1 MITQP
6 ESALAADPQLVQP
19 LAVKPKRKS
28 RIPRSPKVIVGGSIL
43 FLFVLIAVFGPL
55 IAPHSASFQAST
67 SVSVPQA
74 PSSKFWLGTDQTQ
87 HDILS
92 LLLAGGRSTLLIAFI
107 AGAVATALSILV
119 GVTAGYVGGVV
130 DELLSLLANIFLALP
145 GLLILMVVLR
155 PLPPA
160 DAGNP
165 LLIGTVIALTSWSYG
180 ARVLRA
186 QTLALRN
193 QDYVES
199 ARVIG
204 ERRPRIIVSEVVP
217 NLLPILASSFIFTVI
232 YGIGAY
238 VALAYLGAVN
248 PTGASW
254 GTMIKDA
261 QAQGAMISGYWW
273 WYLPPALCVALV
285 GISLALLNFGID
297 EIVNPRV
304 RSSRTGRR
312 SGVTFQLGLTPVLRA
327 RTAAPRAGA
336 VIVGPGGPGSP
347 DQDDYLDGDL
357 TPVARG
363 GRSAAGP
370 TIAQN
375 LAQGPAQ
382 SAEGATS

>member
-1 MITQP
+1 MITMP
-6 ESALAADPQLVQP
+6 DATLTEPPALVPS
-19 LAVKPKRKS
+19 S
-28 RIPRSPKVIVGGSIL
+28 RRRRGIRLPRSAKVITGGSIL
-43 FLFVLIAVFGPL
+43 FVFVLLAVFGPML
-55 IAPHSASFQAST
+55 APHSAQWQAST
-67 SVSVPQA
+67 TNSIPLP
-74 PSSKFWLGTDQTQ
+74 PSAHFWLGTDQTQ

-107 AGAVATALSILV
+107 AGIVATILSVLV

-130 DELLSLLANIFLALP
+130 DDLLSVLSNIFLALP

-165 LLIGTVIALTSWSYG
+165 LFIGAVIAFTSWSYG

-204 ERRPRIIVSEVVP
+204 ERRPRIILSEILP
-217 NLLPILASSFIFTVI
+217 NLIPILASSFIFTVI

-261 QAQGAMISGYWW
+261 QAQGAMVSGYWW

-304 RSSRTGRR
+304 RSSRTGRG
-312 SGVTFQLGLTPVLRA
+312 SKVKFQLGLTPVLRTAPAGA
-327 RTAAPRAGA
+327 RPGLFAADSAEDHA
-336 VIVGPGGPGSP
+336 VIVPTTHRA
-347 DQDDYLDGDL
+347 DGYE
-357 TPVARG
+357 G
-363 GRSAAGP
+363 
-370 TIAQN
+370 
-375 LAQGPAQ
+375 
-382 SAEGATS
+382 AEGHEGAGFGAEGDSK

>member
-6 ESALAADPQLVQP
+6 ESVQSP
-19 LAVKPKRKS
+19 LIGPPAVEAGVDLEPSGRRKRKS
-28 RIPRSPKVIVGGSIL
+28 RFPRSPKVIVGASIL
-43 FLFVLIAVFGPL
+43 IVFTVFAVIGPWL
-55 IAPHSASFQAST
+55 APHSAQWQAST
-67 SVSVPQA
+67 TNSIPQA
-74 PSSKFWLGTDQTQ
+74 PSAHLWLGTDQTQ
-87 HDILS
+87 HDVFS

-107 AGAVATALSILV
+107 AGIVATALSVLI

-130 DELLSLLANIFLALP
+130 DELLSVLSNIFLALP

-165 LLIGTVIALTSWSYG
+165 LFIGTVIALTSWSYG

-204 ERRPRIIVSEVVP
+204 ERRPRIIASEIVP

-261 QAQGAMISGYWW
+261 QEQGAMISGYWW

-285 GISLALLNFGID
+285 GIALALLNFGID

-304 RSSRTGRR
+304 RSSRPGKG
-312 SGVTFQLGLTPVLRA
+312 SKVKFQLGLTPVVRPA
-327 RTAAPRAGA
+327 RVAAAMPSTGGVLYEDEAGTGA
-336 VIVGPGGPGSP
+336 GVERE
-347 DQDDYLDGDL
+347 
-357 TPVARG
+357 TP
-363 GRSAAGP
+363 
-370 TIAQN
+370 
-375 LAQGPAQ
+375 
-382 SAEGATS
+382 

>member
-6 ESALAADPQLVQP
+6 EPALAADPQLAAP
-19 LAVKPKRKS
+19 LAITPKRAS
-28 RIPRSPKVIVGGSIL
+28 RIPRSPKVLVGGAIL
-43 FLFVLIAVFGPL
+43 ILFVLVAIFGP
-55 IAPHSASFQAST
+55 IVAPHAADWQAST
-67 SVSVPQA
+67 TLSVPQA
-74 PSSKFWLGTDQTQ
+74 PSSKFWLGTDQEQ
-87 HDILS
+87 HDIFS
-92 LLLAGGRSTLLIAFI
+92 LLLAGGRSTLVIAFI
-107 AGAVATALSILV
+107 AGIVATILSVLV

-130 DELLSLLANIFLALP
+130 DELLSVLSNIFLALP

-204 ERRPRIIVSEVVP
+204 ERRRRIILSEIVP

-248 PTGASW
+248 PAGASW

-261 QAQGAMISGYWW
+261 QDQGAMISGYWW

-285 GISLALLNFGID
+285 GIALALLNFGID

-312 SGVTFQLGLTPVLRA
+312 SGVKFQLGLTPVLRPA
-327 RTAAPRAGA
+327 GDRLRASAAAA
-336 VIVGPGGPGSP
+336 LPGGPDPGEP
-347 DQDDYLDGDL
+347 DDTEL
-357 TPVARG
+357 TPVVR
-363 GRSAAGP
+363 GRSG
-370 TIAQN
+370 T
-375 LAQGPAQ
+375 
-382 SAEGATS
+382 SEGATS